1 MTEGPGKYDDVAT
14 IVRVATMSKAVIV
27 VVFEGKFGSG
37 FSVQSEGGDITK
49 EMPYILRQ
57 MAEQIEKDFE
67 NIPELNPKK
76 GKKPNVPNG

>member
-14 IVRVATMSKAVIV
+14 IVRVTTMSKAVIV
-27 VVFEGKFGSG
+27 VVFEGIFGSG
-37 FSVQSEGGDITK
+37 FSVQSEGSDMTK

-67 NIPELNPKK
+67 NISELKPEK